1 MGELLTASLLIN
13 PRTAEKDFFFIS
25 SSQGVGREGGE
36 GTSVRR
42 TLCSAHFLFYGSRRV
57 NMFMISSTLLS
68 LCRLFTLNVFLA
80 EFPYVIACILG
91 FSSNLK
97 KLSPD
102 LILVTLRLQRFLIAV
117 TK

>member
-1 MGELLTASLLIN
+1 MGELLTAPLLIN
-13 PRTAEKDFFFIS
+13 PRTAEKIFPSFLPLK
-25 SSQGVGREGGE
+25 GWEGREGRGHL
-36 GTSVRR
+36 SVGRFA
-42 TLCSAHFLFYGSRRV
+42 LPILFYGSRRV

-80 EFPYVIACILG
+80 EFPYVIACSMG
-91 FSSNLK
+91 FSSSLK

-102 LILVTLRLQRFLIAV
+102 LILVTLRLQRFLIVV